1 MTSARAA
8 STVARSARNWA
19 DCSVHV
25 RISPQPRNLAESK
38 EVLRALQ
45 QYGEVVMYR
54 HLKYEAPNPTL
65 NAALAIYQ
73 SEHSA
78 TSAVDA
84 SPIRFQYQQR
94 NAAWTAQSWK
104 DIVSEGTIA
113 GSSSRSGGTQP
124 EKNWDKRVQQ
134 RGTFLEAGELRHE
147 EGSEEE
153 EEEELESPARYPHS
167 DSSELQENAFTGP
180 DKWGSRY
187 LANHLE
193 NQSDLGHAKYNTSG
207 GLSSVTESSN
217 SSEEKEDKKSAKQ
230 LAETLAKQRKTKP
243 HSKEQNEKEQP
254 SPPIRE
260 FQLTVAKSIF
270 NHQAYIERQAYYA
283 GFNPDMR
290 TIMADDLRGRVPLEG
305 HLDCSLNKP
314 DVPLRIRLRRKEKVK
329 PQMSLMQLWEKGKR
343 ERGEA

>member
-1 MTSARAA
+1 M
-8 STVARSARNWA
+8 
-19 DCSVHV
+19 
-25 RISPQPRNLAESK
+25 
-38 EVLRALQ
+38 
-45 QYGEVVMYR
+45 
-54 HLKYEAPNPTL
+54 
-65 NAALAIYQ
+65 
-73 SEHSA
+73 
-78 TSAVDA
+78 DA
-84 SPIRFQYQQR
+84 SPIRLEYQQR

-113 GSSSRSGGTQP
+113 GSSRSGGTQS

-147 EGSEEE
+147 EGPEEE
-153 EEEELESPARYPHS
+153 EEEELESPASYPHS
-167 DSSELQENAFTGP
+167 DPSELQGNASIGP
-180 DKWGSRY
+180 DEWGSRY
-187 LANHLE
+187 LPNHLE
-193 NQSDLGHAKYNTSG
+193 NQSELGHAKDNTSG
-207 GLSSVTESSN
+207 GLSSVIESSS
-217 SSEEKEDKKSAKQ
+217 SSEEKGDKKSAKQ
-230 LAETLAKQRKTKP
+230 LDETLAKQRKTKP
-243 HSKEQNEKEQP
+243 HPKEQKEKEQP